1 MTAPQ
6 RHGRRAAAPIRT
18 VAGMFALRTATGATA
33 GTTTVAPVT
42 VARTA
47 TGAAA
52 VAALA
57 AGHAGVDAVTGSIAA
72 LLPTLEARFE
82 LSGSAIAAL
91 LATLSASS
99 MLAQPIIGRLA
110 DRMGSRAVAAGGA
123 VLAAGL
129 LSLLGVVG
137 HIALVYALLVVG
149 GLGSAAFH
157 PAAAAAARRVLP
169 ERASLAVSIFSAGGM
184 VGMALGPMAVLLLI
198 AHAGVGFTPFL
209 MIPGVGLGLLLWR
222 ILPAPT
228 RSPSAQVD
236 GHARARLV
244 RGPVGRIAAAGMFV
258 ALASTTFHAGLPM
271 WLTDRHDGDP
281 STLGLA
287 FGAYEI
293 AAAGGGLLAAWI
305 SGRVCPAWVG
315 GGSLAVAPLALTG
328 VFTTTPGHPAF
339 YVACAASGLLLN
351 AATPLLMVAAQ
362 DRSNGAAAAASGL
375 MGFAGGAAGIAFIA
389 IGALMDA
396 AGLTAGL
403 VLGFA
408 FLVPAALIAGRALDP
423 RPTVVPVLDLVA
435 AASCGSDA
443 CACPTTA

>member
-1 MTAPQ
+1 MLT
-6 RHGRRAAAPIRT
+6 
-18 VAGMFALRTATGATA
+18 LRTTTAT
-33 GTTTVAPVT
+33 TTTVAPVT

-57 AGHAGVDAVTGSIAA
+57 ASHAGVDAVTGSIAA

-82 LSGSAIAAL
+82 LSGSGIATL

-99 MLAQPIIGRLA
+99 MLAQPTIGRLA
-110 DRMGSRAVAAGGA
+110 DRIGSRAVAAGGA

-137 HIALVYALLVVG
+137 HIALLYALLVVG

-169 ERASLAVSIFSAGGM
+169 ERASLAVSVFSAGGM
-184 VGMALGPMAVLLLI
+184 LGMALGPMAVLLLI
-198 AHAGVGFTPFL
+198 AHAGVGFTPLL
-209 MIPGVGLGLLLWR
+209 MIPGVGLGLVLWR
-222 ILPAPT
+222 VLPDPAPSQ
-228 RSPSAQVD
+228 RPPVE

-244 RGPVGRIAAAGMFV
+244 RGPVGRIAGAGMFV

-271 WLTDRHDGDP
+271 WLTDRHDADP
-281 STLGLA
+281 SILGLA
-287 FGAYEI
+287 FVAYEI
-293 AAAGGGLLAAWI
+293 AAAAGGMLAAGA
-305 SGRVCPAWVG
+305 STRVCPAWIG
-315 GGSLAVAPLALTG
+315 GGSLAVTPIALTG
-328 VFTTTPGHPAF
+328 VFTSTPGTPAF
-339 YVACAASGLLLN
+339 YLACAASGLLLN

-362 DRSNGAAAAASGL
+362 DRSNGAAAAAAGL
-375 MGFAGGAAGIAFIA
+375 MGFASGTAGIAFIA

-403 VLGFA
+403 VVGFA
-408 FLVPAALIAGRALDP
+408 FLAPAAFIAGRALDP
-423 RPTVVPVLDLVA
+423 RPAAGPVLDLVA

-443 CACPTTA
+443 CACPTAP

>member
-1 MTAPQ
+1 MLT
-6 RHGRRAAAPIRT
+6 
-18 VAGMFALRTATGATA
+18 LRTTTTT
-33 GTTTVAPVT
+33 TTTVAPAT

-57 AGHAGVDAVTGSIAA
+57 ASHAGVDAVTGSIAA

-82 LSGSAIAAL
+82 LSGSGIATL

-99 MLAQPIIGRLA
+99 MLAQPTIGRLA
-110 DRMGSRAVAAGGA
+110 DRIGSRAVAAGGA

-137 HIALVYALLVVG
+137 HIALLYALLVVG

-169 ERASLAVSIFSAGGM
+169 ERASLAVSVFSAGGM
-184 VGMALGPMAVLLLI
+184 LGMALGPMAVLLLI
-198 AHAGVGFTPFL
+198 AHAGVGFTPVL
-209 MIPGVGLGLLLWR
+209 MIPGVGLGLVLWR
-222 ILPAPT
+222 VLPDPAPS
-228 RSPSAQVD
+228 RPAHAE

-244 RGPVGRIAAAGMFV
+244 RGPVGRIAGAGMFV

-271 WLTDRHDGDP
+271 WLTDRHDADP
-281 STLGLA
+281 SILGLA
-287 FGAYEI
+287 FVAYEI
-293 AAAGGGLLAAWI
+293 AAAAGGMLAAWA
-305 SGRVCPAWVG
+305 STRVCPAWIG
-315 GGSLAVAPLALTG
+315 GGSLAVTPIALIG
-328 VFTTTPGHPAF
+328 VFTSTPGTPMF
-339 YVACAASGLLLN
+339 YLACVASGLLLN

-362 DRSNGAAAAASGL
+362 DRSNGAAAAAAGL
-375 MGFAGGAAGIAFIA
+375 MGFASGTAGIAFIA

-396 AGLTAGL
+396 AGLTVGL
-403 VLGFA
+403 FVGFA
-408 FLVPAALIAGRALDP
+408 FLAPAAFIAGRALDP
-423 RPTVVPVLDLVA
+423 RPAAGRVLDLVA

-443 CACPTTA
+443 CACPTAA